1 MRPLVSIL
9 YARLYVRLCGPVVVA
24 LGLAMTAASGLAAN
38 SFVSPFASHKANYSI
53 ELWRLGSGTTVQN
66 IGGVAESV
74 LWRDCHGWLSE
85 ENFSI
90 HITSIYGDVSD
101 ITSRHETWEA
111 RTGDSFFFSIEE
123 DSVLVG
129 QNTYKGT
136 ATMEEGSGEASIT
149 GSDEAQIPL
158 HQDTLF
164 NIQFMQAVLRAAKNG
179 ERAFRAPLFI
189 GGGIDDSLYFVSTL
203 IGETRATADIDFA
216 AEMLASDKN
225 GEDANKNNVADNMD
239 GLWQAR
245 YWPMRLAY
253 FNPQL
258 RDSVPEYEV
267 EFKLQENGIIHSYI
281 VDYGDF
287 SLRARLSAIE
297 EVADETC

>member
-1 MRPLVSIL
+1 MHPLASIL
-9 YARLYVRLCGPVVVA
+9 YIYVRVCAWAVVGLYLVA
-24 LGLAMTAASGLAAN
+24 TAASAQVAN
-38 SFVSPFASHKANYSI
+38 SFASPFASHKANYKI

-66 IGGVAESV
+66 IGGVAEST

-101 ITSRHETWEA
+101 ITSHHETWEA

-129 QNTYKGT
+129 QNSYTGT
-136 ATMEEGSGEASIT
+136 ATMTEGSGEASIT

-158 HQDTLF
+158 DQDTLF

-179 ERAFRAPLFI
+179 ERMFRAPLFI
-189 GGGIDDSLYFVSTL
+189 GGGIDDSFYFVSTL

-216 AEMLASDKN
+216 PEMLASDKDSE
-225 GEDANKNNVADNMD
+225 GGSTGNVADNMD

-253 FNPQL
+253 FNPQT

-297 EVADETC
+297 GVADEVC